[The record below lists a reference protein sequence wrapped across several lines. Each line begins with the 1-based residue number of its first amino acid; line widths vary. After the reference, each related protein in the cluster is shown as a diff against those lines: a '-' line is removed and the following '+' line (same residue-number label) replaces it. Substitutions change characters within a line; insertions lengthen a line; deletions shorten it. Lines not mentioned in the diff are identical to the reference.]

1 VSSFFPLENSDV
13 VNLHR
18 PGTGSQGESCSLAPR
33 VDTIDAMTAIT
44 LESPAV
50 LDATELA
57 ETDELLYEELLVEE
71 ISIDGMCGV
80 Y

>member
-1 VSSFFPLENSDV
+1 MSAF
-13 VNLHR
+13 
-18 PGTGSQGESCSLAPR
+18 
-33 VDTIDAMTAIT
+33 M

-50 LDATELA
+50 LDDVEVS
-57 ETDELLYEELLVEE
+57 ETDELLYEDLLVEE